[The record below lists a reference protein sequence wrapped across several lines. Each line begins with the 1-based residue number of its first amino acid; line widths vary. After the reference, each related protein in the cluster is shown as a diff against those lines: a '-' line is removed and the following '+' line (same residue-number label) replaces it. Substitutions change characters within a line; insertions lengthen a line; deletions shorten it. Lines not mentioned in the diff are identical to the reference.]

1 MMKKSMSKT
10 DFERIRAHDFVVLKG
25 VNNKL
30 IVGQVSIDKSCIF
43 LSLTNNELSRLSMI
57 PELILENL
65 GSTVDLMKKYKEV
78 FFRLNDFIE
87 KSMLPELNEYKNDSL
102 FQIKALYALREL
114 MNSSDVTDDVK
125 TELLEMAVKKAL
137 EECIYIQDV
146 QFTLSYYILNRPK
159 QNTQMM

>member
-1 MMKKSMSKT
+1 MSKT

>member
-1 MMKKSMSKT
+1 MKKSMSKA

-30 IVGQVSIDKSCIF
+30 IVGQVSVDKSCIF
-43 LSLTNNELSRLSMI
+43 LSLTNNELSRLAMI

-65 GSTVDLMKKYKEV
+65 GSIVELMKKYKEV
-78 FFRLNDFIE
+78 FSRLNDVIE
-87 KSMLPELNEYKNDSL
+87 KSNLPELNEYKNDSL
-102 FQIKALYALREL
+102 FKIKALYALREL
-114 MNSSDVTDDVK
+114 LDSAEVNEDVTTD
-125 TELLEMAVKKAL
+125 TLEIAVKKAL
-137 EECIYIQDV
+137 EECVYIQDV

>member
-1 MMKKSMSKT
+1 MKKSMSKT